1 MLTAAPF
8 PVKGHS
14 TARACTSLFC
24 TGREERL
31 NTLWLEGP
39 LEQPQHDVMSEFC
52 YRLCVGRVWAERQWR
67 LEESHIYLRVEVI
80 WEITAAGSSARP
92 EVWSTPHPAY
102 SCPLLQHKEFHSS
115 EPVQSTISTGN
126 MSHSVMSGWSWNLTR
141 FALNHILDVAV

>member
-24 TGREERL
+24 TGKEERL
-31 NTLWLEGP
+31 ATLWLEGP
-39 LEQPQHDVMSEFC
+39 LEQPQHDVMSEIC

-67 LEESHIYLRVEVI
+67 LEESHIYSRVEVI

-102 SCPLLQHKEFHSS
+102 SCLLLQHRERISFLRSS
-115 EPVQSTISTGN
+115 AKYYLYWKHESESCLVE
-126 MSHSVMSGWSWNLTR
+126 VE
-141 FALNHILDVAV
+141 ILPASPWTTFLM